1 MKPRIA
7 LCVIATVLITPVM
20 SRAHDGAH
28 GPSVSSPASVPE
40 VRTGKTTGKVL
51 EITDNTITVETQKKN
66 QALKATYLIDR
77 KTKTKGSPE
86 VGQDVVVKYREERTG
101 PVATNIEVKKAK
113 SPAAVGEG
121 NLSRRFR

>member
-1 MKPRIA
+1 MEKPRIA
-7 LCVIATVLITPVM
+7 LCAIATLLIIPVM

-28 GPSVSSPASVPE
+28 GPSASAPPSIPE
-40 VRTGKTTGKVL
+40 VRTGKTTGRVL
-51 EITDNTITVETQKKN
+51 EINDNTITVETKKKD
-66 QALKATYLIDR
+66 QALKATYIIDQ

-113 SPAAVGEG
+113 QPPAES
-121 NLSRRFR
+121 NLSRR